1 MNDIHQRIKDHKD
14 VIFKTRRDLH
24 RIPEI
29 AFTEKKTA
37 AYLRQYLSGIDL
49 EVEAGI
55 ALNGIVAIM
64 KTGRPG
70 PTTLF
75 RADMDALPITES
87 TNLPF
92 TSTHDN
98 VMHACGHDGHM
109 AMVLG
114 AATILDQF
122 RERLSG
128 NIKFLFQ
135 PAEEGPG
142 GAKPMIDAGVM
153 KDPPVDYVF
162 GCHVWPDIPEGTIG
176 VRSGPFMAAMDRFD
190 IRVIGK
196 GGHGA
201 MPHECVDALEV
212 GTQVVNVLQRIVSRQ
227 SDPLKPTVVTVGMF
241 KAGTAFNIIPGIA
254 ELSGTTRTFD
264 AGIWEQWESQLQKV
278 IKGVCD
284 AMGADFE
291 LTYTQGYPVTIN
303 DFEMSVL
310 VKKCAAAV
318 VGDDRI
324 ITPQKTMGGEDFAF
338 YLKRAKGCFFALGA
352 GRKGGASV
360 HNPEFDFNEEILLT
374 GVETYCR
381 IALELLSKQ

>member
-212 GTQVVNVLQRIVSRQ
+212 GTQVVNVLQRIVR
-227 SDPLKPTVVTVGMF
+227 
-241 KAGTAFNIIPGIA
+241 
-254 ELSGTTRTFD
+254 RT
-264 AGIWEQWESQLQKV
+264 S
-278 IKGVCD
+278 
-284 AMGADFE
+284 
-291 LTYTQGYPVTIN
+291 
-303 DFEMSVL
+303 
-310 VKKCAAAV
+310 
-318 VGDDRI
+318 
-324 ITPQKTMGGEDFAF
+324 
-338 YLKRAKGCFFALGA
+338 
-352 GRKGGASV
+352 
-360 HNPEFDFNEEILLT
+360 
-374 GVETYCR
+374 CR
-381 IALELLSKQ
+381 